1 MTPALLRAAGE
12 LLYGERWQ
20 AELAREIGRARS
32 LVFAMASGERAITAD
47 TWARVV
53 AALETRRVDIAAFV
67 SANAARQPK
76 SK

>member
-12 LLYGERWQ
+12 LLYGPRWQ

-32 LVFAMASGERAITAD
+32 LVARMATGENAVTPD

-53 AALETRRVDIAAFV
+53 AALESRRVDIAAFV
-67 SANAARQPK
+67 K
-76 SK
+76 KHGE

>member
-12 LLYGERWQ
+12 LLYGPRWQ

-32 LVFAMASGERAITAD
+32 LVAGMASGERAITAD

-67 SANAARQPK
+67 KKNGG
-76 SK
+76 